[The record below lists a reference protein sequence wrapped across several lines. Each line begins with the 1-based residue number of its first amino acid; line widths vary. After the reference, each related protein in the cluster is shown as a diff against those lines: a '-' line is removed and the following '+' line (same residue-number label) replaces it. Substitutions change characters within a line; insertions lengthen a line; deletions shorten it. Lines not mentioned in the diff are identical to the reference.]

1 MGVCSILLA
10 WGFFSHILFKRDGGI
25 FASPHERVSG
35 QCRQSEV
42 TSTAYTELQQEGG
55 HVQEGREA
63 GSEWDK
69 DSDVPVGLAVSMMIS
84 GTNLSLS

>member
-10 WGFFSHILFKRDGGI
+10 WGYFPHILFEQGI
-25 FASPHERVSG
+25 FATPHERVRG

-69 DSDVPVGLAVSMMIS
+69 DSNVPVGLAVSMMIS
-84 GTNLSLS
+84 GTDLSLS